1 MSQEPPPGWSPQQPP
16 PFGAPPGPPL
26 PPESGWA
33 PPPPAPQPGVVPLR
47 PLRMGEIMSGAI
59 EYVRRYPR
67 AVISI
72 SAAVGVAAAFV
83 QLAFL
88 GFSAGDLDDVLT
100 SDPATL
106 TPEQLLDLLITLGT
120 LTAISG
126 AVAGVLQVLGTGML
140 AHVMGRAVIGRATTA
155 GEAWTL
161 VRPQILRLLAAT
173 ILVSVLVSVAI
184 GLPLAPGAAL
194 LAMGAT
200 ESGALA
206 LLTGSVAALA
216 LGVWVSFSLILTTV
230 SLALEDC
237 GPITAMKRSWRLV
250 RGGFWRTLGIVLVGS
265 IVGQAV
271 GSIAA
276 VPFSLVGSASGEL
289 TTAATFAT
297 AMAGMVTVLVAL
309 PFVAGVTT
317 LVYIDRRMRV
327 EGLATTLNASAEPA
341 V

>member
-1 MSQEPPPGWSPQQPP
+1 MTQEPPPGWSSQQPP
-16 PFGAPPGPPL
+16 PFGAQPDPQPPQDGA
-26 PPESGWA
+26 WA

-47 PLRMGEIMSGAI
+47 PLRMGEIMTGAI

-88 GFSAGDLDDVLT
+88 GTSASELDAALT

-106 TPEQLLDLLITLGT
+106 TPEQLLDLLVTLGT
-120 LTAISG
+120 LTAVSA

-155 GEAWTL
+155 GEAWAL

-173 ILVSVLVSVAI
+173 ILVSVMVSVAI
-184 GLPLAPGAAL
+184 GVPLVPGVLL
-194 LAMGAT
+194 LATGAT
-200 ESGALA
+200 EAGALA
-206 LLTGSVAALA
+206 LLVGSAVALA
-216 LGVWVSFSLILTTV
+216 LGVWVSFSLIFTTV
-230 SLALEDC
+230 ALALENA
-237 GPITAMKRSWRLV
+237 GPITAIKRSWRLV
-250 RGGFWRTLGIVLVGS
+250 RGGFWRTLGIVMVGS

-276 VPFSLVGSASGEL
+276 VPFSLFGSATGEL

-317 LVYIDRRMRV
+317 LVYIDRRIRV
-327 EGLATTLNASAEPA
+327 EGLATTLTTAGASDR
-341 V
+341 